1 MIGVRDDFSGGP
13 GDGGDST
20 ACADLAARAFAEG
33 GWLQTALDLEHRP
46 QQEQMAHAVADAML
60 SDESL
65 LFEAGTG
72 VGKSMAYLLPAI
84 IHATDTGRPCVVSTH
99 TISLQEQIE
108 LKDLPQ
114 CRRLFASVPELK
126 KYEAFQSAVLVGK
139 ANYLC
144 RHRLVQALQAKTD
157 LFGGAELDELMRIAD
172 WSQRT
177 KTGLVQELQPPPLPE
192 VWDWVN
198 ADSSSCNR
206 RTCSSENCPYQAA
219 RARIRRA
226 QVVIVNHSLL
236 FALVNAG
243 GLMPGARGVLL
254 PDDFLVID
262 EAHTMPDVATDHFGM
277 HISSYSVDR
286 MLKTL
291 FNPRRRTGLLK
302 KLGNDADRQRV
313 LDALDASE
321 QFFGFI
327 ADRLLSKQAVT
338 RVREPDFCE
347 PVILEPLRLV
357 VDSLEKIQSKLDEGH
372 LRDDVL
378 EQKGRVNGCHDR
390 IRAFIAM
397 AEEGHVHWVE
407 RGGRKGQITALRTA
421 PIDVAPYLRES
432 VFRRDTSVVCTSA
445 TLAVA
450 GEIGPFQ
457 QRAGADGARTRVV
470 ASPFDFER
478 NMRVYVAADM
488 PLPGAADAKLA
499 LDPLIDWVNFCVHRV
514 SGGTLVLF
522 TSHGDLRRVA
532 DVLEEP
538 FRREGRPVFVQ
549 GREFSRTEMTAQ
561 FRVAENGVLF
571 GTDSFWTGVDIPG
584 PSLSQVIITRLPFEV
599 PTHPVAEAR
608 AEWIRANGGNPFA
621 ELNLPE
627 ALTKF
632 RQGVGRLIRRHDD
645 RGLITILD
653 ARLLHKAYGRQ
664 FLACLPIEH
673 FTRITV
679 ANRESLFRAFA

>member
-1 MIGVRDDFSGGP
+1 MIGLREDPGGSLGP
-13 GDGGDST
+13 GGEST
-20 ACADLAARAFAEG
+20 ACVDLAARVFAKG
-33 GWLQTALDLEHRP
+33 GWLQTSLQLEHRP
-46 QQEQMAHAVADAML
+46 QQEQMALAVADAML
-60 SDESL
+60 ADEPL

-72 VGKSMAYLLPAI
+72 VGKSMAYLVPAI
-84 IHATDTGRPCVVSTH
+84 IHATDSGRPCVVSTH

-126 KYEAFQSAVLVGK
+126 KYEAFQSAVLLGK

-144 RHRLVQALQAKTD
+144 RHRLVQAIQAKAD
-157 LFGGAELDELMRIAD
+157 LFGGPEQDELMRIAE

-177 KTGLVQELQPPPLPE
+177 KSGLVQELQPPPVPE

-198 ADSSSCNR
+198 ADSSSCSR
-206 RTCSSENCPYQAA
+206 RTCAPDNCPYQAA
-219 RARIRRA
+219 RARIRRS

-254 PDDFLVID
+254 PDDFLVLD

-286 MLKTL
+286 MLKTI
-291 FNPRRRTGLLK
+291 FNARRRTGLLK
-302 KLGNDADRQRV
+302 KLGSDADRQRV
-313 LDALDASE
+313 IDAIDASE

-327 ADRLLSKQAVT
+327 ADRLLAKQAVT

-347 PVILEPLRLV
+347 PLILQPLRQV

-372 LRDDVL
+372 QREGVL
-378 EQKGRVNGCHDR
+378 EQKARVSGCHDR

-397 AEEGHVHWVE
+397 AEEDHVHWVE

-421 PIDVAPYLRES
+421 PIDVAPYLREA
-432 VFRRDTSVVCTSA
+432 VFSRGTSVVCTSA

-457 QRAGADGARTRVV
+457 QRAGADAARTRIV

-478 NMRVYVAADM
+478 NMRVYVASDM
-488 PLPGAADAKLA
+488 PAPSAAEARLA
-499 LDPLIDWVNFCVHRV
+499 LDPLIDWIRFCVQRV
-514 SGGTLVLF
+514 SGGSLVLF

-538 FRREGRPVFVQ
+538 LTREGRSVFVQ
-549 GREFSRTEMTAQ
+549 GRAFSRTEMTTQ
-561 FRVAENGVLF
+561 FRAAENGVLF

-608 AEWIRANGGNPFA
+608 AEWVRTQGGNPFA
-621 ELNLPE
+621 ELNLPD

-632 RQGVGRLIRRHDD
+632 RQGIGRLIRRHDD
-645 RGLITILD
+645 RGLITVLD
-653 ARLLHKAYGRQ
+653 SRMLHKSYGRQ
-664 FLACLPIEH
+664 FLACLPTERY
-673 FTRITV
+673 TRITV
-679 ANRESLFRAFA
+679 ANRESVFQPY